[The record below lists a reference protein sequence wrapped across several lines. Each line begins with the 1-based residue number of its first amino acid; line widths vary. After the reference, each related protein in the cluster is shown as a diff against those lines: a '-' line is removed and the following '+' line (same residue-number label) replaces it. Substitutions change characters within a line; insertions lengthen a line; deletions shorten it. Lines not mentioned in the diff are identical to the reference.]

1 MKVKKRTLL
10 LLACLVWTTAG
21 CNVFRIGILTYS
33 AYISIFNV
41 MLSIGIFFI
50 FQTFIFGRL
59 VRKHTARILHYT
71 EEFQFFLNF
80 FDLKAFIIM
89 AIMIAGGIYLRIS
102 GLAPDH
108 FIAVF
113 YSGLGV
119 SLTLAGILFG
129 INYYQYA
136 SLAAQQHTHKGEEP

>member
-1 MKVKKRTLL
+1 MLL

-21 CNVFRIGILTYS
+21 CNVFRIGIMTYS
-33 AYISIFNV
+33 AYISSFNV
-41 MLSIGIFFI
+41 MLSIGIFLI
-50 FQTFIFGRL
+50 FQTLIFGRL
-59 VRKHTARILHYT
+59 VKKHTARILHYA

-89 AIMIAGGIYLRIS
+89 AVMIAGGIYLRIS

-113 YSGLGV
+113 YSGLGA

-136 SLAAQQHTHKGEEP
+136 GLAAQPNAQKGGEP